1 MTIAV
6 TVLFLTMVAA
16 LTMYLLI
23 WQMDRES
30 YRCELYR
37 QSFSSYVALTITVS
51 GRFLNGF
58 AHAYITAPWV
68 QLSLLL
74 LVNVAGLVL
83 VSRISRVFLSKRS
96 VCCTAWILLCK
107 TLLNACL
114 LL

>member
-16 LTMYLLI
+16 ITMYLLI

-30 YRCELYR
+30 YRCELYL

-83 VSRISRVFLSKRS
+83 VSHFPRFPLEAKR
-96 VCCTAWILLCK
+96 LLH
-107 TLLNACL
+107 CL
-114 LL
+114 DLAV